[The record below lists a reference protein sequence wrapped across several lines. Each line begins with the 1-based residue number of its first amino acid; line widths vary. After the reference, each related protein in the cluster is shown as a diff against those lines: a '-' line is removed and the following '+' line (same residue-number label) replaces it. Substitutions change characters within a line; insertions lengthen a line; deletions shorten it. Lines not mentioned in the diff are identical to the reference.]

1 MNKPEA
7 PAVPNGEAPA
17 SRQMFIVRL
26 WEEASRERPG
36 AWRGSVDHV
45 GSGQRFYFARLDEMQ
60 AFIRSALDR
69 GEAGS
74 SLIDRG
80 DRS

>member
-1 MNKPEA
+1 MRKPGEL
-7 PAVPNGEAPA
+7 AVPNGEAPA
-17 SRQMFIVRL
+17 SRQMFIVRV
-26 WEEASRERPG
+26 WEEPSRERPG

-45 GSGQRFYFARLDEMQ
+45 GSGQRFYFARLDDLQ
-60 AFIRSALDR
+60 AFIQKTIEP

-74 SLIDRG
+74 SLIGRG

>member
-1 MNKPEA
+1 MRKPGA

-17 SRQMFIVRL
+17 SRQMFIVRV
-26 WEEASRERPG
+26 WEEPSRERPG

-45 GSGQRFYFARLDEMQ
+45 GSGQRFYFARLDDLQ
-60 AFIRSALDR
+60 AFIRKTLEP

-74 SLIDRG
+74 SLIHRG

>member
-1 MNKPEA
+1 MRKPGA

-17 SRQMFIVRL
+17 SRQMFIVRV
-26 WEEASRERPG
+26 WEEPSRERPG

-45 GSGQRFYFARLDEMQ
+45 GSGQRFYFARLDDLQ
-60 AFIRSALDR
+60 AFIRKTIEP
-69 GEAGS
+69 GEAGPT
-74 SLIDRG
+74 LFDRG